1 MTSDEKE
8 VTMDTTA
15 EIKPKGRRRRRT
27 RKAVE
32 TESTMVEKD
41 SEPMKAEGPKDS
53 KSAPVKIVLAP
64 AKKVPKVLLIPKGVE
79 KPKPVVRKTF
89 RAKKIHMVID
99 NSAKTQK
106 RRRNVLLEIDS
117 MTDEQVRAAAVASKI
132 YTKEAAAKLPLPL
145 LKSLMKDFR
154 MMKGL
159 LV

>member
-1 MTSDEKE
+1 METVAE
-8 VTMDTTA
+8 V
-15 EIKPKGRRRRRT
+15 KPKGRRRRRT

-41 SEPMKAEGPKDS
+41 SEPMKAEVPTLKDPKS
-53 KSAPVKIVLAP
+53 KIPVKIVLAP
-64 AKKVPKVLLIPKGVE
+64 AKKVPKVLLVPKSIEKE
-79 KPKPVVRKTF
+79 KPKPMARKTF

-106 RRRNVLLEIDS
+106 KRRNVLLEIDS

-145 LKSLMKDFR
+145 LKSLMKDYR

>member
-1 MTSDEKE
+1 METAAE
-8 VTMDTTA
+8 VKT
-15 EIKPKGRRRRRT
+15 KGRRRRRT

-41 SEPMKAEGPKDS
+41 SEPMKAEAPNSKDPKS
-53 KSAPVKIVLAP
+53 KIPVKIVLAP
-64 AKKVPKVLLIPKGVE
+64 AKKVPKVLLVPKSSE
-79 KPKPVVRKTF
+79 KPKPVARKTF

-106 RRRNVLLEIDS
+106 KRRNVLLEIDS
-117 MTDEQVRAAAVASKI
+117 MTDEQLRAAAVASKI
-132 YTKEAAAKLPLPL
+132 YTKEAAAKLPVPL

-159 LV
+159 LI

>member
-1 MTSDEKE
+1 METTGE
-8 VTMDTTA
+8 VKT
-15 EIKPKGRRRRRT
+15 KGRRRRRT
-27 RKAVE
+27 RKAIE
-32 TESTMVEKD
+32 TDSTMVEKD
-41 SEPMKAEGPKDS
+41 SEPIKTEGTHPTDS
-53 KSAPVKIVLAP
+53 KSKVPVKIVLAP
-64 AKKVPKVLLIPKGVE
+64 AKKVPKVLLVPKGVE
-79 KPKPVVRKTF
+79 KEKPKPVARKTF

-106 RRRNVLLEIDS
+106 KRRNVLTEIDS
-117 MTDEQVRAAAVASKI
+117 MTDEQVRAAAVSSKI